1 MIYKVI
7 DLFSGAGGL
16 SLGFKQTG
24 QVKIIAAA
32 ENNLNARKTYK
43 RNFKLARL
51 YSDVRTIDYAELQDI
66 VGPVDI
72 VIGGPPCQGFS
83 NANRQHTTV
92 ISMNNRLVKEY
103 VRAICE
109 LNPKAFVMENVAML
123 RSQVHRFFLEKQDL
137 DNERI
142 MALPLSE
149 DKIEILPKCVNF
161 DNSIAFLETARAE
174 MGYAWAES
182 FYKVINILYRY
193 RINSAKFDTSL
204 EKYQKK
210 LIAQL
215 GEVLKITAESEKLN
229 ALQEN
234 DAKMAKAILQYIE
247 KKDNFD
253 DTVLAISN
261 SIMIQ
266 RAIMKIKELTDNDIH
281 IFEYKEDNG
290 SLVAVVKS
298 YPVLDYIRAI
308 LENAPYNYTLSENTL
323 NAIHYGAPQR
333 RERFII
339 VGLKKEMNAKY
350 IAPEIKFTEGN
361 YRTVHDAIAD
371 IQNVIPV
378 TEVTGDYIEL
388 EAHPNATG
396 LEKEL
401 RGRALYN
408 HIITATRETAMAR
421 FKALKAGE
429 NFHDLNPELK
439 TTYSNAERT
448 QNTIYMR
455 LKYNEPS
462 GTVVNVRK
470 SMWIHPE
477 LDRAIS
483 IREAARL
490 QTFPD
495 SFIFEGTKDSQ
506 YQQVGNAVPPYL
518 AKAIADSVISIL
530 NNATE

>member
-1 MIYKVI
+1 MIYNVI
-7 DLFSGAGGL
+7 DLFAGAGGL

-24 QVKIIAAA
+24 QVKIVAAA

-43 RNFKLARL
+43 RNFKLAQL
-51 YSDVRTIDYAELQDI
+51 YSDVRTIDYAELQDT

-123 RSQVHRFFLEKQDL
+123 RSQVHRFFLEEQDL

-149 DKIEILPKCVNF
+149 DKIEILPECVNF
-161 DNSIAFLETARAE
+161 DNSIAFLETAQAE
-174 MGYAWAES
+174 MGYAWAEG
-182 FYKVINILYRY
+182 FYKIINILYRY
-193 RINSAKFDTSL
+193 RINPSKFDTTL
-204 EKYQKK
+204 EKHQKK
-210 LIAQL
+210 LTAQL
-215 GEVLKITAESEKLN
+215 NEILKITVEVEAPHV
-229 ALQEN
+229 LQIN
-234 DAKMAKAILQYIE
+234 DTKMAKAILQYIE
-247 KKDNFD
+247 QRNNFD
-253 DTVLAISN
+253 DVVLAISN
-261 SIMIQ
+261 SIMMQ

-308 LENAPYNYTLSENTL
+308 LENEPYSYTLSENTL

-350 IAPEIKFTEGN
+350 IAPEIRFTEGD

-371 IQNVIPV
+371 IQDVIPV

-408 HIITATRETAMAR
+408 HITTATRETAMAR

-429 NFHDLNPELK
+429 NFHDLDPELK
-439 TTYSNAERT
+439 TTYSNADRT

-518 AKAIADSVISIL
+518 AKAIADSVLNIL
-530 NNATE
+530 NNAIE